1 MSNYMLE
8 TPKEVQES
16 LEKIFLLQEQINL
29 SKRLQSYRF
38 SICIMVKNIEHLYYG
53 YTALL
58 EDIKSLQLIKAH
70 ICRDYLINQI
80 LDDKILN
87 CTHLF
92 IDEMNNHLEAS

>member
-1 MSNYMLE
+1 MIE
-8 TPKEVQES
+8 TPKEVQEC

-29 SKRLQSYRF
+29 SKRIQSYRF
-38 SICIMVKNIEHLYYG
+38 SICIMVKNIEYLYYD

-58 EDIKSLQLIKAH
+58 TEIKTLRYTIANLNQ
-70 ICRDYLINQI
+70 DYLIHQI

-87 CTHLF
+87 TTHLF